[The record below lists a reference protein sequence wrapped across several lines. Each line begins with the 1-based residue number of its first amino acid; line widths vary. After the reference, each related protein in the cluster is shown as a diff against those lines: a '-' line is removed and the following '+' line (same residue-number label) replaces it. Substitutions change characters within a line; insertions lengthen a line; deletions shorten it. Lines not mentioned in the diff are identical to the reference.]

1 MELQFVLELVVQ
13 VDVRAAVVDDT
24 EHKQEIL
31 FEFFGTQ
38 RVVPVFEGERVEEAA
53 EEDLVVVEPLIV
65 RVQPRKS
72 LVDGF
77 RDVVSLRLLIV
88 ARVHSVCV

>member
-1 MELQFVLELVVQ
+1 MELHLTLEPLEQ
-13 VDVRAAVVDDT
+13 VHVYATVIDDT
-24 EHKQEIL
+24 THEQEIL
-31 FEFFGTQ
+31 FERFSIQ
-38 RVVPVFEGERVEEAA
+38 RVSLVFEGERVEEAA
-53 EEDLVVVEPLIV
+53 IEDLVVVEPLIV

>member
-1 MELQFVLELVVQ
+1 MNLQFVLELVIQ
-13 VDVRAAVVDDT
+13 VDVRTAVVDDT
-24 EHKQEIL
+24 THEQEML
-31 FEFFGTQ
+31 FECFGIQ
-38 RVVPVFEGERVEEAA
+38 RGALVFEGERVEEAA

-77 RDVVSLRLLIV
+77 RDVVSLRLKIV
-88 ARVHSVCV
+88 LRVHSVCV